1 MKQNHGFTI
10 IEVIIVLAVS
20 SILMLG
26 LFTLFD
32 WHQKVYV
39 LEEATVR
46 TVTDARSTLNN
57 MGRYIAQ
64 SSNILPSHDFNG
76 TVFTTGGNVLVLEIP
91 SVNSSDEIIPATYDY
106 IAYYLDS
113 GLIHQV
119 IDAGSGS
126 TRLDGTKK
134 LAENVLSFSLSYNNG
149 TPSQASIVT
158 IDLQTSIATR
168 NGDVATSVSDTI
180 FLRNK

>member
-1 MKQNHGFTI
+1 MKQSNGFTI
-10 IEVIIVLAVS
+10 IEVIIVLGVS
-20 SILMLG
+20 TILMLG

-39 LEEATVR
+39 QEEATVR
-46 TVTDARSTLNN
+46 TVGDARSTLNS

-64 SSNILPSHDFNG
+64 GSSILVSHDFNG
-76 TVFTTGGNVLVLEIP
+76 TVYTTGGNVLVLEVP

-106 IAYYLDS
+106 VAYYLDS
-113 GLIHQV
+113 GNIHQV

-126 TRLDGTKK
+126 TRLSGTKK
-134 LAENVLSFSLSYNNG
+134 LASNVLSFSLTYNNG
-149 TPSQASIVT
+149 TPSQASNVT
-158 IDLQTSIATR
+158 IDLQTQITTR
-168 NGDVATSVSDTI
+168 NGNVTTHVTDTI